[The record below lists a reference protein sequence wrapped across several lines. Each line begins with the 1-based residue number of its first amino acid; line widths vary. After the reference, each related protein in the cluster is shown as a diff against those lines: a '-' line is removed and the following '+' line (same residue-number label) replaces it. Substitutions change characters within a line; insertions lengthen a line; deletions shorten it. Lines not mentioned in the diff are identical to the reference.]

1 MSILTASNVGQS
13 FGAFTVFSGVNVSIA
28 NDAKIGLVGPNGVG
42 KTTLLLILA
51 GLEQPSPG
59 RVHLASGARIGYLR
73 QEAMQAF
80 AEQTN
85 TVWEEMMT
93 VFAGVHDMEARM
105 RDLEHLM
112 GESEADFD
120 AISEEYGAL
129 SEEFERIG
137 GYDYEV
143 RTKQT
148 LGGLGFHDDEY
159 ALPLNQLSGGQKTR
173 ALLARLL
180 LERPNLL
187 ILDEPTNHLDVS
199 AIEWLESALIRYPG
213 AVLIVSHDRYFLD
226 RVVNTVWE
234 LGRDGVETYRG
245 NYSAYLHQ
253 REERYERALKLY
265 EQEMERMYKEY
276 DYIKRNIDRDATN
289 PQAVGRL
296 RRLSRDVWA
305 IKEIGFMAYM
315 NARSWSETG
324 VGGVRMYTVFEMER
338 ELKSIEP
345 PVRRAPKLVLR
356 MKAPPRSG
364 EYVVK
369 GRAIT
374 VGYPDKAL
382 FYSDEFRLGR
392 GECAA
397 LIGDNG
403 TGKTTLLKTIMGEVL
418 PLQGRF
424 ETGINVNIGYFSQA
438 NDRLNLDNTVLDEL
452 TTHKRMPYAEARN
465 LLAQYL
471 FRGDDVF
478 KKVGDLSGG
487 ERAKL
492 ALAVLGLQGAN
503 FLILDE
509 PTNHLDIPAQ
519 EILQSVLDQFSGTI
533 LLVSHDRYLIDR
545 LANRIWHI
553 ENGELHLFE
562 GTYQEYLAQREREN
576 AEERAVRA
584 SERAAQ
590 RSANGKPKRTKP
602 SPEVTRLEDQ
612 IHTLEGALR
621 ELEQLIERART
632 PEDTA
637 RLGTQYNEHQTQL
650 EAMLSRWESLAELE
664 S

>member
-1 MSILTASNVGQS
+1 MSILTASNVGQN
-13 FGAFTVFSGVNVSIA
+13 FGAFTVFSNVNVSIPH
-28 NDAKIGLVGPNGVG
+28 DARIGLIGPNGIG

-51 GLEQPSPG
+51 GLEHPSPG
-59 RVHLASGARIGYLR
+59 KVSLASGTRIGYLR

-80 AEQTN
+80 SEQEN
-85 TVWEEMMT
+85 TVWDEMMS
-93 VFAGVHDMEARM
+93 VFASVHDMEARM
-105 RDLEHLM
+105 RELEHLM
-112 GESEADFD
+112 GDSDADFD
-120 AISEEYGAL
+120 AVSEEYGAL
-129 SEEFERIG
+129 VEDFERIG

-159 ALPLNQLSGGQKTR
+159 HIPLKHLSGGQKTR

-180 LERPNLL
+180 LERPTLL

-199 AIEWLESALIRYPG
+199 AVEWLESALMRYPG

-226 RVVNTVWE
+226 RVVTTIWE
-234 LGRDGVETYRG
+234 LTRAGVESYRG
-245 NYSAYLHQ
+245 NYSAYLMQ
-253 REERYERALKLY
+253 REQRDEHALKQY

-305 IKEIGFMAYM
+305 IKEIGFMNYM
-315 NARSWSETG
+315 NAKSWSETG
-324 VGGVRMYTVFEMER
+324 VGGVRPFTVFEMER
-338 ELKSIEP
+338 ELKAIEP
-345 PVRRAPKLVLR
+345 PVRRNPKLVLR
-356 MKAPPRSG
+356 LKAPPRSG

-369 GRAIT
+369 GRGLT
-374 VGYPDKAL
+374 VGYPDKPL
-382 FYSDEFRLGR
+382 FYADEFRLGR

-403 TGKTTLLKTIMGEVL
+403 TGKTTLLKTIMGDVP
-418 PLQGRF
+418 PLSGRYDL
-424 ETGINVNIGYFSQA
+424 GVNVQVGYFSQA
-438 NDRLNLDNTVLDEL
+438 NDRLDLNKTVLDEL

-478 KKVGDLSGG
+478 KRVGDLSGG

-492 ALAVLGLQGAN
+492 ALAVLALQGAN
-503 FLILDE
+503 FLVMDE

-519 EILQSVLDQFSGTI
+519 EVLQSVIEQFNGTV

-545 LANRIWHI
+545 LAAAIWHI
-553 ENGELHLFE
+553 EDGELRIFE
-562 GTYQEYLAQREREN
+562 GDYQAYLAQREQES
-576 AEERAVRA
+576 AEERATRA
-584 SERAAQ
+584 AERARL
-590 RSANGKPKRTKP
+590 RSENGKPKRHKA
-602 SPEVTRLEDQ
+602 SAELMQLEHQ
-612 IHTLEGALR
+612 IHSVEGALN
-621 ELEQLIERART
+621 ELENLITRAKT
-632 PEDTA
+632 PQDTA
-637 RLGTQYNEHQTQL
+637 RLGIQYAEQQKQL
-650 EAMLSRWESLAELE
+650 AHLMARWETLAQAE